1 MIYVNV
7 EDQLLSALK
16 IFSEQELEN
25 FSSFNIFTLGQLL
38 SATKGLERTTIFD
51 TLFDK
56 EVKLEKLRSLI
67 SDELLQKHKEFIQE
81 HPMGVIED
89 EDDNSE

>member
-1 MIYVNV
+1 MKLENA
-7 EDQLLSALK
+7 EDQLLSELD

-25 FSSFNIFTLGQLL
+25 YRTYNILTLGQLL
-38 SATKGLERTTIFD
+38 SATKGLERTAIFD
-51 TLFDK
+51 TLSDK

-81 HPMGVIED
+81 HPMGVIKD
-89 EDDNSE
+89 ENNNSE